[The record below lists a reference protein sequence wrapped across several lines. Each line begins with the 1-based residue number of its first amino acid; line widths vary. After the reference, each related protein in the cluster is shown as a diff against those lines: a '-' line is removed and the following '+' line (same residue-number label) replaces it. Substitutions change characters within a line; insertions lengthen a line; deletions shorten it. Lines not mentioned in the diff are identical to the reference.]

1 MKKIIFSL
9 IISSL
14 IFSQD
19 NRPHGSQYNLPEL
32 TRNNY
37 LIGNLNQN
45 RSSYKVSFYDINIDF
60 DLDNKF
66 INGFVK
72 IKAKSLKDL
81 NRLQVDLK
89 SFHLALYL
97 DLSHR

>member
-45 RSSYKVSFYDINIDF
+45 RSSYKV
-60 DLDNKF
+60 
-66 INGFVK
+66 
-72 IKAKSLKDL
+72 LKL
-81 NRLQVDLK
+81 R
-89 SFHLALYL
+89 A
-97 DLSHR
+97 